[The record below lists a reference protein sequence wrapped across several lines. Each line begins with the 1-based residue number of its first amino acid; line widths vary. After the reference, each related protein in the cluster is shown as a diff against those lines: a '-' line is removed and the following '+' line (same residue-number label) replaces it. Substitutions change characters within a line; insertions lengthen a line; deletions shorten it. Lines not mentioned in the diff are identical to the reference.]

1 MSKLNELF
9 VDSINKAVTA
19 ADVMSDINAKPMAYA
34 SIAHAI
40 AVYLQGD
47 KATTVVT
54 AVEDVKEDTTKEIK
68 DDLKELQSKNEMV
81 SNAINETINE
91 EWTLPYDENGI
102 PYLND
107 EDFSDPQKV
116 LAYQNAMTPEMEA
129 KKQEIINAQ
138 GQEILNETA
147 NEPVAAPVASA
158 PAPAPTPAAPQ
169 QEEVVEFKQEHLD
182 QLEAYKAAF
191 DYYNNPT
198 QLDNLYHNYTDGIS
212 STLNDITP
220 ATIEAFLYFIQ
231 EELAKAKEALEG
243 WKASWIT
250 KEGLDNL
257 IADAYQAPGATIDEY
272 VHDGNIF
279 WFLEYV
285 ELYNA
290 NAWLNVYRTD
300 VDANTLNEYVKQ
312 YFDDATLTID
322 NIDDTNV
329 VGFIYFI
336 QQSMAQTA

>member
-47 KATTVVT
+47 KTTTVVT
-54 AVEDVKEDTTKEIK
+54 AVENTNKEIK

-169 QEEVVEFKQEHLD
+169 QEKVVEFKQEHLD
-182 QLEAYKAAF
+182 QLEAYKVAF

-336 QQSMAQTA
+336 QQSMSQTA